1 MNNKLLLRSCTKNP
15 VISKE
20 ISKIMA
26 ASVKT
31 GKDAVI
37 KIGDK
42 TIILKRI

>member
-1 MNNKLLLRSCTKNP
+1 MDNKLLLRESTKNP
-15 VISKE
+15 ILSKE

-26 ASVKT
+26 KSVKT

>member
-1 MNNKLLLRSCTKNP
+1 MNSKLLLRSCTKNP
-15 VISKE
+15 LLSKK
-20 ISKIMA
+20 ISKIMV